1 MLTVETLTS
10 ILTSTT
16 YFNPSDIDTVYELV
30 SEQWEL
36 EPPTKK
42 GISYY
47 NIPCSFD
54 IETTSFTDEKKR
66 DTGIMYE
73 WTLGI
78 GGYCIVGRR
87 WGEFISVINRL
98 AYLFGCREDKRLL
111 IYVHNLAWEFQFARK
126 YFKWTEVFALDS
138 RTPVYATIDK
148 GIEFR
153 CSYILSG
160 YSLAKLGEHLTKF
173 KIGKLVG
180 DLDYNLY
187 RHSETPLTN
196 QEIQY
201 CLNDVKVVM
210 ADIYERTIRCDGI
223 RKIPLTKTGYV
234 REYVRNACF
243 LGLDGEKTQ
252 RERKAYM
259 GFISKL
265 TLDPLE
271 YLLLKR
277 GFTGGFT
284 HANIF
289 AVGRILE
296 NVRSYDFTSSYPA
309 VMVSEMFPMSKGEK
323 INIRTEDELYKQC
336 KLYCCIFDIAFI
348 NLRPKVL
355 FENYISFSRCRQIKG
370 YVENNGRIVSAEQ
383 LVTTMTD
390 VDFEIAREMYD
401 WDDIYIGTVYRYK
414 RGYLPKA
421 IVEAVL
427 RLYNEKTMY
436 KDVVGKEVEY
446 GQSKENVNSCYG
458 MMVTDIIRPE
468 LNYGDDWLPPEE
480 PNLQKAI
487 SDYNK
492 NKSRFL
498 FYPWGV
504 WITAYA
510 RRNLFSGILE
520 FREDYKYSDTD
531 SLKVQNWEK
540 HQEYLEAYNENIV
553 RKLYATLDYYGLD
566 RNLIHPK
573 TVKGEIKTLGVWDL
587 DGEYKRFKTLGAK
600 RYMYEDKKGIHLTVA
615 GLNKGKAV
623 PHLVE
628 TYGDKVFE
636 AFEEGMHI
644 DGKYTGVLT
653 HKYIDDERAG
663 ILTDYLG
670 NSYEYEVKSG
680 IHLSPSDYTLGLA
693 EKFTAYLAGIR
704 TKYY

>member
-1 MLTVETLTS
+1 MLTVQTLMS

-16 YFNPSDIDTVYELV
+16 YYDFAQANEVYELV

-54 IETTSFTDEKKR
+54 IETTSFTDEKGR
-66 DTGIMYE
+66 DTGLMYE

-78 GGYCIVGRR
+78 GGYCIVGRE
-87 WGEFISVINRL
+87 WEDFVKTIKQF
-98 AYLFGCREDKRLL
+98 AYWFGCRDDKRLI
-111 IYVHNLAWEFQFARK
+111 IYVHNLAWEFQFMRK
-126 YFKWTEVFALDS
+126 YFKWKEVFALTS
-138 RTPVYATIDK
+138 RTPVYAVTDI
-148 GIEFR
+148 GVEFR

-160 YSLAKLGEHLTKF
+160 YSLAKLAEHLTMF
-173 KIGKLVG
+173 KISKLVG
-180 DLDYNLY
+180 DLDYELT
-187 RHSETPLTN
+187 RHSSTPLTDK
-196 QEIQY
+196 ELQY

-210 ADIYERTIRCDGI
+210 ADIYERIIHCDGI

-243 LGLDGEKTQ
+243 YGINGDKSNS
-252 RERKAYM
+252 ERKAYM
-259 GFISKL
+259 NFIHQLSL
-265 TLDPLE
+265 EPLE

-289 AVGRILE
+289 AVGNILK
-296 NVRSYDFTSSYPA
+296 NIRSYDFTSSYPA

-323 INIRTEDELYKQC
+323 INIRTEDELFKNC

-348 NLRPKVL
+348 NLRPKVI
-355 FENYISFSRCRQIKG
+355 FENYISYSRCRQVEG
-370 YVENNGRIVSAEQ
+370 YVENNGRIVSAKQ

-390 VDFEIAREMYD
+390 VDLEIVKEMYD
-401 WDDIYIGTVYRYK
+401 WDEIYIGAFYRYK
-414 RGYLPKA
+414 KGYLPKS
-421 IVEAVL
+421 IIEAVL
-427 RLYNEKTMY
+427 KLYNDKTEY

-446 GQSKENVNSCYG
+446 GQAKENVNSCYG

-468 LNYGDDWLPPEE
+468 LNYGDEWLEPEE
-480 PNLQKAI
+480 PNIYKAI
-487 SDYNK
+487 SDYNN

-520 FREDYKYSDTD
+520 FADDYKYSDTD
-531 SLKVQNWEK
+531 SLKVSNWEK
-540 HQEYLEAYNENIV
+540 HTEYLKGYNENIV

-573 TVKGEIKTLGVWDL
+573 TVKGKVKTLGVWDL
-587 DGEYKRFKTLGAK
+587 DGDYTRFKTLGAK
-600 RYMYEDKKGIHLTVA
+600 RYMYEDKEGIHLTVA

-623 PHLVE
+623 PHMIE
-628 TYGDKVFE
+628 KYKDKVFE
-636 AFEEGMHI
+636 NFKEGMHI
-644 DGKYTGVLT
+644 DGEFTGVLT
-653 HKYIDDERAG
+653 HKYIDEERSG
-663 ILTDYLG
+663 ILIDYLG
-670 NSYEYEVKSG
+670 DAQEYTVRSG
-680 IHLSPSDYTLGLA
+680 IHLSPSDYTLGLT
-693 EKFTAYLAGIR
+693 EKFVAYILNIQS
-704 TKYY
+704 KYY